1 MNLLLVGMNHLTAPV
16 ELREQMFLPPEEEK
30 DFLREAA
37 GSDAVK
43 EVLYL
48 STCNRVEM
56 LASVYDLA
64 AGEEAFKRLLSL
76 RARLSP
82 EDISRFLYIYRDEG
96 AIRHLF
102 RVSASLDS
110 MIMGEPQILG
120 QVKDAYRK
128 AVETKT
134 ISAILGKLL
143 HQAFRA
149 AKRVRS
155 ETALGE
161 NPLSISN
168 AAVNLAKKI
177 FGELKGKTVLL
188 VGAGEMSE
196 LAARQLFKYGVER
209 LLVANR
215 TYSRAEQLA
224 SQFQGRPVPFD
235 LLGQALAEADIV
247 IASTMAPGY
256 VITGPLVAQGL
267 RSRAG
272 RFLFLIDIAVPRDI
286 DPVCGEIENVFLYNI
301 DNLQEIVDENFLK
314 RTAEVRKAEII
325 IEEEILKYRTWLDS
339 LQAVPTINAL
349 IGKIEGISREELARC
364 SSWVQNLNEDNRRQV
379 SVLVES
385 IVNKILHDPI
395 TVLKEE
401 TRENGADLYIS
412 TLRRLFKL

>member
-1 MNLLLVGMNHLTAPV
+1 MNLLLVGMNHLTAPL

-30 DFLREAA
+30 DFLSEAA
-37 GSDAVK
+37 GSDAIK

-267 RSRAG
+267 RTRAG

-325 IEEEILKYRTWLDS
+325 IEEEILKYRAWLDS

-364 SSWVQNLNEDNRRQV
+364 SSWVQNLNDDNRRQV